1 MGVCFTDGA
10 SVTFLRRASR
20 QPGCLLEVTEK
31 IAADPRIETH
41 NLGVPD
47 PAGRCVLY
55 WMRRS
60 QRAFDNPALETA
72 IGLANELKLP
82 VAVSFFLR
90 PHRRHANLRQFAFML
105 EGLADTA
112 LRLELR
118 GIGFILRLATIR
130 GADEFGKLCAALR
143 PAAIVTDRNLL
154 TAPGVSPSLFPAS
167 IKVPVFSVDADVIV
181 PTAVIGREHYAARTI
196 RPIIHRHLDEFLTP
210 VGNRSVHLKWPQPSG
225 RTPSLTPSAA
235 LLDSLPLDRSIG
247 RADQFDGGTTAALAR
262 LKRFLRDGLSHYAE
276 RRNAPEL
283 DATSHLSPYLHFGQL
298 GPQTIALAVR
308 NADAPDQARR
318 SFLEELIVRREL
330 AVAFT
335 VYNRAFRAI
344 DSCERWARATLAAHA
359 NDPRVHFYNE
369 RQLEAAETHDPLW
382 NAAQRQM
389 VESGWMH
396 GYMRMYWAKKILE
409 WSPTPRDAYA
419 IAVRLNDKYELDG
432 RDPNGY
438 AGIAWAI
445 GGKHDRPWGP
455 TRPIF
460 GTIRYMSGASTGR
473 KFDSRAYIQRWL
485 PTGSLFK

>member
-1 MGVCFTDGA
+1 MIEA
-10 SVTFLRRASR
+10 L
-20 QPGCLLEVTEK
+20 
-31 IAADPRIETH
+31 AADPRVESH
-41 NLGVPD
+41 NLGTPD
-47 PAGRCVLY
+47 PDGRCILY

-72 IGLANELKLP
+72 IRFANQRKLP
-82 VAVSFFLR
+82 VTVCFLIR
-90 PHRRHANLRQFAFML
+90 SKRRHANLRQFAFML
-105 EGLADTA
+105 EGFADTA
-112 LRLELR
+112 SRLER
-118 GIGFILRLATIR
+118 RKIGFILRVAEGR
-130 GADEFGKLCAALR
+130 AANEFGRLCAAVR
-143 PAAIVTDRNLL
+143 PAVIITDRNPL
-154 TAPGVSPSLFPAS
+154 TAAGAWRSLIPEDVRVPAL
-167 IKVPVFSVDADVIV
+167 SVDADVIV

-196 RPIIHRHLDEFLTP
+196 RPVIHRHLEEFLAP
-210 VGNRSVHLKWPQPSG
+210 IGNGTVYVPWQRK
-225 RTPSLTPSAA
+225 RTIASLAPSLD
-235 LLDSLPLDRSIG
+235 LLKSLPLDQSVPRT
-247 RADQFDGGTTAALAR
+247 DQFDGGTTAALAR
-262 LKRFLRDGLSHYAE
+262 MKRFIRDALPHYSE

-298 GPQTIALAVR
+298 GPHTLVLAAR
-308 NADAPDQARR
+308 DADAPEEARR

-330 AVAFT
+330 AAAFT
-335 VYNRAFRAI
+335 TYNRNFRTI
-344 DSCERWARATLAAHA
+344 DCCERWARATLGDHE
-359 NDPRVHFYNE
+359 DDSRPYFYNE
-369 RQLEAAETHDPLW
+369 RKLEAADTHDPLW

-409 WSPTPRDAYA
+409 WSRSPRDAYA

-455 TRPIF
+455 ARPIF

-485 PTGSLFK
+485 GRRESLK

>member
-1 MGVCFTDGA
+1 MDLT
-10 SVTFLRRASR
+10 
-20 QPGCLLEVTEK
+20 QK
-31 IAADPRIETH
+31 IASDPRIETYH
-41 NLGVPD
+41 PSVPNPD
-47 PAGRCVLY
+47 GHCVLY

-72 IGLANELKLP
+72 IGIANELNLP
-82 VAVSFFLR
+82 VAVCFFLR
-90 PHRRHANLRQFAFML
+90 PRRRHANLRQFAFML

-112 LRLELR
+112 IRLGRR
-118 GIGFILRLATIR
+118 GIGFILRIATSR
-130 GADEFGKLCAALR
+130 GADEFGKLCADLR
-143 PAAIVTDRNLL
+143 PAAIVTDRNPL
-154 TAPGVSPSLFPAS
+154 TAPGAWHTLIPPS
-167 IKVPVFSVDADVIV
+167 IKQPVFSVDADVIV

-196 RPIIHRHLDEFLTP
+196 RPVIHRHLDEFLKP
-210 VGNRSVHLKWPQPSG
+210 IGNRRVQVKWQQPS
-225 RTPSLTPSAA
+225 RTNASQTPSAA
-235 LLDSLPLDRSIG
+235 VLDSMPLDRGVG

-262 LKRFLRDGLSHYAE
+262 LQLFLRDGLPHYAE

-298 GPQTIALAVR
+298 GPHTVALAAR
-308 NADAPDQARR
+308 DADAPDDARR

-335 VYNRAFRAI
+335 VYNRHFPTI
-344 DSCERWARATLAAHA
+344 DSCERWARATLDAHA
-359 NDPRVHFYNE
+359 NDPRAHLYNE
-369 RQLEAAETHDPLW
+369 GQLEAAETHDPLW

-396 GYMRMYWAKKILE
+396 GYLRMYWAKKILE
-409 WSPTPRDAYA
+409 WSPSPRDAYA
-419 IAVRLNDKYELDG
+419 IAVHLNDKYELDG

-445 GGKHDRPWGP
+445 GGKHDRPWGA
-455 TRPIF
+455 RPIF

-485 PTGSLFK
+485 TTGSLLK